1 MTCHVIGRPV
11 NLIVGAG
18 AVGTIL
24 ATYLKAAGQPV
35 ALLIRDKDRALLESA
50 GELRTDAVDGPSV
63 KAGKP
68 ELRQGFDLEGVDY
81 FFICVK
87 FPALAPLL
95 DQLPATLPSRTTL
108 VSTLNGLAG
117 LRMIRDRFPGA
128 KVVPMSVMYNGQLL
142 GPLHAQITTKPIVIA
157 GTDDQRLLHL
167 FDGSGMIVK
176 PSAGEAAA
184 WGKLLVNLANAL
196 GALTH
201 SDFQQLLSQPDL
213 RRAFAAVLDEATS
226 TLRQAGVHYE
236 LPMPVPEK
244 VYRWLLV
251 HGGPL
256 PWLFA
261 KARNGLKP
269 GSYPSMV
276 ADVEQ
281 GRKTEVAQLN
291 GEIVAVGHRHGIPTP
306 VNRRI
311 VELVQS
317 IEGHLPPTYLTP
329 AELRRELGA

>member
-1 MTCHVIGRPV
+1 MTWDIIGTM
-11 NLIVGAG
+11 NLIIGAG

-24 ATYLKAAGQPV
+24 ATYLRAAGQP
-35 ALLIRDKDRALLESA
+35 ASLLIRDKDRAPLEA
-50 GELRTDAVDGPSV
+50 ARELRTDAIDGPAV
-63 KAGKP
+63 TAPKP
-68 ELRQGFDLEGVDY
+68 DLTQVLDLTGVDY
-81 FFICVK
+81 LFVCVK
-87 FPALAPLL
+87 FPALEALL
-95 DQLPATLPSRTTL
+95 AQLPEALPTHTTL
-108 VSTLNGLAG
+108 VSTLNGLAA
-117 LRMIRDRFPGA
+117 LRRIRARFPGA
-128 KVVPMSVMYNGQLL
+128 KIVPMSVMYNGQLL

-176 PSAGEAAA
+176 RSTGEAAA
-184 WGKLLVNLANAL
+184 WGKLLINLANAL

-201 SDFQQLLSQPDL
+201 SDFRALLTQDDL
-213 RRAFAAVLDEATS
+213 RRAFAAVLDEAAA
-226 TLRQAGVHYE
+226 TLRGAGIHYE

-256 PWLFA
+256 PWWFA

-281 GRKTEVAQLN
+281 GRKTEVDQLN
-291 GEIVAVGHRHGIPTP
+291 GEIVGVGRRHGIATP
-306 VNRRI
+306 VNARI
-311 VELVQS
+311 VELVRQ
-317 IEGHLPPTYLTP
+317 IEGRAPPVYLTP
-329 AELRRELGA
+329 AELRRDLRI